1 MPPQRLLIAADAK
14 RLLHVAVGVLGR
26 IRNRPPQN
34 LVNNG
39 SRMERRVLRNAGAA
53 EDVFHQRNKCCI
65 NDAPCELLHEPIR
78 WRSLTRI
85 HLQSRTPRRPGEG
98 LSSHSTRSR
107 GTAGPPSTQTPDSA
121 D

>member
-1 MPPQRLLIAADAK
+1 MAPQRLLIAADAK

-65 NDAPCELLHEPIR
+65 IDAPCELLHEPIL

-85 HLQSRTPRRPGEG
+85 HVQSQTARKPGG
-98 LSSHSTRSR
+98 LIESFHAIAWDC
-107 GTAGPPSTQTPDSA
+107 GTTVCNE
-121 D
+121 